1 MIRFIIRYQRYDGEC
16 LNALKT
22 DYATIDCEVPE
33 LEDVLRSGGQGGGPS
48 GDAFARAELINAE
61 VRASKEATR

>member
-1 MIRFIIRYQRYDGEC
+1 MIRFIIRHQRYDGEC

-33 LEDVLRSGGQGGGPS
+33 LAGR
-48 GDAFARAELINAE
+48 ARRPRNEPAD
-61 VRASKEATR
+61 